1 MKGTK
6 AEMKTKKEDSAL
18 FKIEAHAI
26 DHQTKSPTVIKIRHD
41 FCWQKVLCACKPLG
55 KLKSDSKEEDFF
67 WTVEYLPGPNGEKSL
82 SPFKLKSLSENKYL
96 IMDDNGQLALT
107 DEQPVDYW
115 SWQHAKFVW
124 NGEKLL

>member
-1 MKGTK
+1 M
-6 AEMKTKKEDSAL
+6 
-18 FKIEAHAI
+18 
-26 DHQTKSPTVIKIRHD
+26 
-41 FCWQKVLCACKPLG
+41 
-55 KLKSDSKEEDFF
+55 
-67 WTVEYLPGPNGEKSL
+67 PGPNGEKSL

-107 DEQPVDYW
+107 DEQPVDHW